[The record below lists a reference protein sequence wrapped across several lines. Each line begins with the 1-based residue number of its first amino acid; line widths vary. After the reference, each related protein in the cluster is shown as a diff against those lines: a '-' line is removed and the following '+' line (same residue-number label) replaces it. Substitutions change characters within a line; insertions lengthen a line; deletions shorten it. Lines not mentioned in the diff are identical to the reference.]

1 MPDFEVA
8 KIQSIWVKPVTVS
21 AEVRQ
26 IIDNGQDLQIE
37 SEQSEEPLFGG
48 GGGEGLRGAREAG
61 GGGSAGLPFLP
72 FLGSDRLI
80 GAARTLQAAFS
91 SPKSQL
97 LFSGHYTT
105 KY

>member
-48 GGGEGLRGAREAG
+48 GGRDSEGPGRPVGGALRD
-61 GGGSAGLPFLP
+61 FH
-72 FLGSDRLI
+72 FCH
-80 GAARTLQAAFS
+80 F
-91 SPKSQL
+91 
-97 LFSGHYTT
+97 
-105 KY
+105 